1 MRQSKIFHLKLPS
14 DLSGLLSYFMVN
26 CVPGC
31 CGLDAY
37 DFDPIYA
44 SHAIAKG
51 GRVWVEHG
59 LAKLQQLKSAI
70 DALPADWRVDC
81 DEMNSSWSKKEA
93 QDFWGMLAGD
103 IKQGLEIGAVQPDEP
118 HPRHDPNQRFTR

>member
-1 MRQSKIFHLKLPS
+1 MSHSKTLYLKLPP
-14 DLSGLLSYFMVN
+14 DLSGLLSHFMVN

-51 GRVWVEHG
+51 GKAGVEHA
-59 LAKLQQLKSAI
+59 LEELQQIKADI
-70 DALPADWRVDC
+70 DALPDDWGVIC
-81 DEMNSSWSKKEA
+81 SEMNTGWSKKEA
-93 QDFWGMLAGD
+93 QGFCEMLADD
-103 IKQGLEIGAVQPDEP
+103 ITQGLEIGAVHPDEP
-118 HPRHDPNQRFTR
+118 HPRHDQNQRFMR

>member
-1 MRQSKIFHLKLPS
+1 MSRPEILYLNLPS
-14 DLSGLLSYFMVN
+14 ELSGLLSYFMIN

-51 GRVWVEHG
+51 GRVWVETA
-59 LAKLQQLKSAI
+59 LAELQQIKADI
-70 DALPADWRVDC
+70 NALPDDWSVHS
-81 DEMNSSWSKKEA
+81 DEMNASWSKKEGK
-93 QDFWGMLAGD
+93 DFWEMLAGD
-103 IKQGLEIGAVQPDEP
+103 ITQGLEIGAVHPDEP
-118 HPRHDPNQRFTR
+118 HPRNDPNQRFIR